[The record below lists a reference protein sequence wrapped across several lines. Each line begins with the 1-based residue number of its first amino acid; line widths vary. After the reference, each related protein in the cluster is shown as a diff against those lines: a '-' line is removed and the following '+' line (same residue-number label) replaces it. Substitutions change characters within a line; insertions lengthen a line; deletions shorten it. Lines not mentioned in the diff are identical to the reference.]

1 MDSDTTVVIE
11 AAATK
16 RVTAKLDRT
25 PPVYK
30 RWWFWTAIGGVVA
43 VTAAVSISAAVLIE
57 RPSEAGDIEPG
68 QIATQSVRF

>member
-16 RVTAKLDRT
+16 RVTAKLDRL

-43 VTAAVSISAAVLIE
+43 VSVAVSAAVLIPRATE
-57 RPSEAGDIEPG
+57 VGDIEPG